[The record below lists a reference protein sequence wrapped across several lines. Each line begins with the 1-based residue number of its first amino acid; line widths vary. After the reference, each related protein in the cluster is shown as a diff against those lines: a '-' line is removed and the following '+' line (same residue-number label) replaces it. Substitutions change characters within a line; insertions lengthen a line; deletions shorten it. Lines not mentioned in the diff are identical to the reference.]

1 MESTPYSKLFSRDSG
16 KWLSRKALCFRLEEK
31 MKEYGKKHWLQFV
44 GVGLASVL
52 LSAAMVGISLVL
64 QYAIDFTMEGRV
76 WEAVGMVASF
86 LVLFAVLYGVRNV
99 GFVSLNQKFLR
110 DIRAEIVEKILR
122 KDYLEFEERKE
133 SDYLSLL
140 TNDVKKIED
149 DYLDTIFA
157 ILEKVVQL
165 VLAIIVMT
173 YYSWVFTVVMLGMT
187 VAMFLIPSYFT
198 KKLQDATEGFSQSQA
213 KLTQG
218 INEVTGGFRVIK
230 SFRLETNRMSRF
242 AEQNNG
248 QAQAGKK
255 LGFLQKANETVS
267 NVLAFTMQMVICVLA
282 AWFIFQ
288 GKMSYG
294 SMVGVIQVSGN
305 ITVPLFGLFSA
316 VPGLKAL
323 KPVWEKIKAY
333 TANCESGED
342 AQCRT
347 GREAATEVK
356 GHTGREE
363 AVEFKGCTG
372 NKVDAGGTGAN
383 GGRWQEI
390 SAEHLGF
397 SYPGSSSEVLKDV
410 SLTIERG
417 KKYLIVGESGGGK
430 STLGKLL
437 CGCYPVS
444 SGKIQ
449 MDNVDVSEKRKLL
462 QEEAA
467 VIWQDVFLFNE
478 SIKDNIC
485 LGHEDEKR
493 LEQVLCATRLQA
505 VVAEKGLDFTVGEN
519 GKQLSGGQRQRIA
532 IARALYAGR
541 NLLMLDEG
549 FSALDPETA
558 REIEQGLLENEEL
571 TVISIS
577 HHTDELSRKN
587 YDSVIEVGHQSC
599 RLILQ

>member
-1 MESTPYSKLFSRDSG
+1 
-16 KWLSRKALCFRLEEK
+16 

-86 LVLFAVLYGVRNV
+86 LVLFAVLYGVRSA

-230 SFRLETNRMSRF
+230 SFRLETNRLARF

-294 SMVGVIQVSGN
+294 SMVGVIQVSGS

-323 KPVWEKIKAY
+323 KPVWEKIKVY
-333 TANCESGED
+333 TANSGNGECHTERED
-342 AQCRT
+342 AV
-347 GREAATEVK
+347 A
-356 GHTGREE
+356 
-363 AVEFKGCTG
+363 FKGCTG

-437 CGCYPVS
+437 CGCYPVN
-444 SGKIQ
+444 SGKIRI
-449 MDNVDVSEKRKLL
+449 DSVDVSEKRKFL
-462 QEEAA
+462 QDEAA

-478 SIKDNIC
+478 SIRDNIC
-485 LGHEDEKR
+485 LGHGDERR
-493 LEQVLCATRLQA
+493 LEQVLRAARLQE

-587 YDSVIEVGHQSC
+587 YDSVIEVGNQSC

>member
-1 MESTPYSKLFSRDSG
+1 
-16 KWLSRKALCFRLEEK
+16 
-31 MKEYGKKHWLQFV
+31 MKEYGKKHWMKFI

-52 LSAAMVGISLVL
+52 LSAAMVGVSIVL

-76 WEAVGMVASF
+76 WEAVAMVASF

-99 GFVSLNQKFLR
+99 GFVSLNQKFLC
-110 DIRAEIVEKILR
+110 DIRAKIVEKILR

-140 TNDVKKIED
+140 TNDVKRIED
-149 DYLDTIFA
+149 DYLDTILA

-165 VLAIIVMT
+165 ILAIIVMT

-230 SFRLETNRMSRF
+230 SFRLETNRLARF

-248 QAQAGKK
+248 QAQAGKR

-294 SMVGVIQVSGN
+294 SMVGVIQVSGS

-323 KPVWEKIKAY
+323 KPVWEKIKVY
-333 TANCESGED
+333 TANSGNGECHTERED
-342 AQCRT
+342 AV
-347 GREAATEVK
+347 A
-356 GHTGREE
+356 
-363 AVEFKGCTG
+363 FKGCTG
-372 NKVDAGGTGAN
+372 NKVDAGGAGAN
-383 GGRWQEI
+383 CGRWQEI

-417 KKYLIVGESGGGK
+417 KKYLMVGESGGGK

-437 CGCYPVS
+437 CGCYPVN
-444 SGKIQ
+444 SGKIR
-449 MDNVDVSEKRKLL
+449 MDNVDVSEKRKFL
-462 QEEAA
+462 QDEAA

-478 SIKDNIC
+478 SIRDNIC
-485 LGHEDEKR
+485 LGHEDERR
-493 LEQVLCATRLQA
+493 LEQVLRAARLQE

-558 REIEQGLLENEEL
+558 WEIEQGLLENEEL

-587 YDSVIEVGHQSC
+587 YDSVIEVGNQSC

>member
-1 MESTPYSKLFSRDSG
+1 MAVTGSLGFG
-16 KWLSRKALCFRLEEK
+16 LEEK
-31 MKEYGKKHWLQFV
+31 MKEYGKKHWMKFI

-52 LSAAMVGISLVL
+52 LSAAMVGVSIVL

-76 WEAVGMVASF
+76 WEAVAMVASF
-86 LVLFAVLYGVRNV
+86 LVLFAMLYGVRNV
-99 GFVSLNQKFLR
+99 GFVSLNQKFLC

-140 TNDVKKIED
+140 TNDVKRIED

-165 VLAIIVMT
+165 ILAIIVMT

-230 SFRLETNRMSRF
+230 SFRLETNRMARF

-294 SMVGVIQVSGN
+294 SMVGVIQVSGS

-323 KPVWEKIKAY
+323 KPVWEKIKVY
-333 TANCESGED
+333 TANSGNGECHTERED
-342 AQCRT
+342 AV
-347 GREAATEVK
+347 A
-356 GHTGREE
+356 
-363 AVEFKGCTG
+363 FKGCTG
-372 NKVDAGGTGAN
+372 NKVDAGSIGINSGK
-383 GGRWQEI
+383 WQQI

-397 SYPGSSSEVLKDV
+397 SYPGSSSEILKDV

-417 KKYLIVGESGGGK
+417 KKYLMVGESGGGK

-437 CGCYPVS
+437 CGCYPVN
-444 SGKIQ
+444 SGKIR
-449 MDNVDVSEKRKLL
+449 MDNVDVSEKRKFL
-462 QEEAA
+462 QDEAA

-478 SIKDNIC
+478 SIRDNIC
-485 LGHEDEKR
+485 LGHEDERR
-493 LEQVLCATRLQA
+493 LEQVLRAARLQE

-587 YDSVIEVGHQSC
+587 YDSVIEVGNQSC

>member
-1 MESTPYSKLFSRDSG
+1 
-16 KWLSRKALCFRLEEK
+16 

-52 LSAAMVGISLVL
+52 LSAAMVGVSIVL

-76 WEAVGMVASF
+76 WEAVAMVASF

-99 GFVSLNQKFLR
+99 GFVSLNQKFLC

-140 TNDVKKIED
+140 TNDIKKIED

-230 SFRLETNRMSRF
+230 SFRLETNRLARF

-294 SMVGVIQVSGN
+294 SMVGVIQVSGS

-342 AQCRT
+342 AESRT

-356 GHTGREE
+356 GHMGKEA
-363 AVEFKGCTG
+363 AVE
-372 NKVDAGGTGAN
+372 GTGAN

-417 KKYLIVGESGGGK
+417 KKYLMVGESGGGK

-437 CGCYPVS
+437 CGCYPVN

-485 LGHEDEKR
+485 LGHEDERR
-493 LEQVLCATRLQA
+493 LEQVLRAARLQE

-558 REIEQGLLENEEL
+558 REIELALLENEEL

-587 YDSVIEVGHQSC
+587 YDSVIEVGNQSC

>member
-1 MESTPYSKLFSRDSG
+1 MAVTGSLGFG
-16 KWLSRKALCFRLEEK
+16 LEEK
-31 MKEYGKKHWLQFV
+31 MKEYGKKHWMKFI

-52 LSAAMVGISLVL
+52 LSAAMVGVSIVL

-76 WEAVGMVASF
+76 WEAVAMVASF

-99 GFVSLNQKFLR
+99 GFVSLNQKFLC

-122 KDYLEFEERKE
+122 KDYLEFEERKD

-140 TNDVKKIED
+140 TNDVKRIED

-165 VLAIIVMT
+165 ILAIIVMT

-230 SFRLETNRMSRF
+230 SFRLETNRMARF

-294 SMVGVIQVSGN
+294 SMVGVIQVSGS

-333 TANCESGED
+333 TANSGNGECHTERED
-342 AQCRT
+342 AV
-347 GREAATEVK
+347 A
-356 GHTGREE
+356 
-363 AVEFKGCTG
+363 FKGCTA
-372 NKVDAGGTGAN
+372 NKVDAGGAGAN
-383 GGRWQEI
+383 CGRWQEI

-417 KKYLIVGESGGGK
+417 KKYLMVGESGGGK

-437 CGCYPVS
+437 CGCYPVN
-444 SGKIQ
+444 SGKIR
-449 MDNVDVSEKRKLL
+449 MDNVDVSEKRKFL
-462 QEEAA
+462 QDEAA

-478 SIKDNIC
+478 SIRDNIC
-485 LGHEDEKR
+485 LGHEDERR
-493 LEQVLCATRLQA
+493 LEQVLRAARLQE

-587 YDSVIEVGHQSC
+587 YDSVIEVGNQSC

>member
-1 MESTPYSKLFSRDSG
+1 
-16 KWLSRKALCFRLEEK
+16 
-31 MKEYGKKHWLQFV
+31 MKEYGKKHWMKFI

-52 LSAAMVGISLVL
+52 LSAAMVGVSIVL

-76 WEAVGMVASF
+76 WEAVAMVASF

-99 GFVSLNQKFLR
+99 GFVSLNQKFLC

-140 TNDVKKIED
+140 TNDVKRIED
-149 DYLDTIFA
+149 DYLETIFA

-165 VLAIIVMT
+165 ILAIIVMT

-198 KKLQDATEGFSQSQA
+198 KKLQDATEGFLQSQA

-230 SFRLETNRMSRF
+230 SFRLETNRMARF

-294 SMVGVIQVSGN
+294 SMVGVIQVSGS

-323 KPVWEKIKAY
+323 KPVWEKIKVY
-333 TANCESGED
+333 TANSGNGECHTERED
-342 AQCRT
+342 AV
-347 GREAATEVK
+347 A
-356 GHTGREE
+356 
-363 AVEFKGCTG
+363 FKGCTG
-372 NKVDAGGTGAN
+372 NKVDAGGGADAN
-383 GGRWQEI
+383 CGRWQEI

-417 KKYLIVGESGGGK
+417 KKYLMVGESGGGK

-437 CGCYPVS
+437 CGCYPVN
-444 SGKIQ
+444 SGKIR
-449 MDNVDVSEKRKLL
+449 MDNVDVSEKRKFL
-462 QEEAA
+462 QDEAA

-478 SIKDNIC
+478 SIRDNIC
-485 LGHEDEKR
+485 LGHEDERR
-493 LEQVLCATRLQA
+493 LEQVLRVARLQE

-587 YDSVIEVGHQSC
+587 YDSVIEVGNQSC

>member
-1 MESTPYSKLFSRDSG
+1 
-16 KWLSRKALCFRLEEK
+16 
-31 MKEYGKKHWLQFV
+31 MKEYGKKHWMKFI

-52 LSAAMVGISLVL
+52 LSAAMVGVSIVL

-76 WEAVGMVASF
+76 WEAVAMVASF
-86 LVLFAVLYGVRNV
+86 LVLFAVLYGVRSA

-230 SFRLETNRMSRF
+230 SFRLETNRLARF

-294 SMVGVIQVSGN
+294 SMVGVIQVSGS

-356 GHTGREE
+356 GYTGREE

-417 KKYLIVGESGGGK
+417 KKYLMVGESGGGK

-437 CGCYPVS
+437 CGCYPVN

-493 LEQVLCATRLQA
+493 LEQVLRATRLQA

-558 REIEQGLLENEEL
+558 REIEQGLLENKEL

-587 YDSVIEVGHQSC
+587 YDSVIEVGNQSC

>member
-1 MESTPYSKLFSRDSG
+1 MAVTGSLGFG
-16 KWLSRKALCFRLEEK
+16 LEEK
-31 MKEYGKKHWLQFV
+31 MKEYGKKHWMKFI

-52 LSAAMVGISLVL
+52 LSAAMVGVSIVL

-76 WEAVGMVASF
+76 WEAVAMVASF

-99 GFVSLNQKFLR
+99 GFVSLNQKFLC

-140 TNDVKKIED
+140 TNDVKRIED

-165 VLAIIVMT
+165 ILAIIVMT

-230 SFRLETNRMSRF
+230 SFRLETNRMARF

-294 SMVGVIQVSGN
+294 SMVGVIQVSGS

-333 TANCESGED
+333 TANSGNGECHTERED
-342 AQCRT
+342 AV
-347 GREAATEVK
+347 A
-356 GHTGREE
+356 
-363 AVEFKGCTG
+363 FKGCTG
-372 NKVDAGGTGAN
+372 NKVDAGGAGAN
-383 GGRWQEI
+383 CGRWQEI

-417 KKYLIVGESGGGK
+417 KKYLMVGESGGGK

-437 CGCYPVS
+437 CGCYPVN
-444 SGKIQ
+444 SGKIR
-449 MDNVDVSEKRKLL
+449 MDNVDVSEKRKFL
-462 QEEAA
+462 QDEAA

-478 SIKDNIC
+478 SIRDNIC
-485 LGHEDEKR
+485 LGHEDERR
-493 LEQVLCATRLQA
+493 LEQVLRAARLQE

-587 YDSVIEVGHQSC
+587 YDSVIEVGNQSC

>member
-1 MESTPYSKLFSRDSG
+1 
-16 KWLSRKALCFRLEEK
+16 

-44 GVGLASVL
+44 GVGITSVL
-52 LSAAMVGISLVL
+52 LSTAMVGVSLVL

-76 WEAVGMVASF
+76 WEAVGIVASF
-86 LVLFAVLYGVRNV
+86 LVLFAVLYGVRSA

-110 DIRAEIVEKILR
+110 DIRAEIVEKILC
-122 KDYLEFEERKE
+122 KDYLEFEEHKE

-149 DYLDTIFA
+149 DYLDTVFS
-157 ILEKVVQL
+157 ILAKVVQL
-165 VLAIIVMT
+165 VLAVIVMT
-173 YYSWVFTVVMLGMT
+173 CYSWVFTVVMLGMT
-187 VAMFLIPSYFT
+187 VVMFLIPSYFT
-198 KKLQDATEGFSQSQA
+198 KKLQDATESFSQSQA

-230 SFRLETNRMSRF
+230 SFRLETNRLARF

-248 QAQAGKK
+248 QAQAGRR

-294 SMVGVIQVSGN
+294 SMVGVIQVSGS
-305 ITVPLFGLFSA
+305 ITVPLFELFSA
-316 VPGLKAL
+316 VPCLKAL

-333 TANCESGED
+333 TADCGNGED
-342 AQCRT
+342 AEWRT
-347 GREAATEVK
+347 GTD
-356 GHTGREE
+356 
-363 AVEFKGCTG
+363 C
-372 NKVDAGGTGAN
+372 
-383 GGRWQEI
+383 GRWQEI
-390 SAEHLGF
+390 STEHLGF
-397 SYPGSSSEVLKDV
+397 SYPGSNSEILKDV
-410 SLTIERG
+410 SLTIKRG
-417 KKYLIVGESGGGK
+417 KKYLVVGESGGGK

-437 CGCYPVS
+437 CGCYPVN
-444 SGKIQ
+444 SGKIR
-449 MDNVDVSEKRKLL
+449 MDNVDVSEKRKFL
-462 QEEAA
+462 QDETA

-478 SIKDNIC
+478 SMKDNIC

-493 LEQVLCATRLQA
+493 LEQVLRATRLQE
-505 VVAEKGLDFTVGEN
+505 VVAEKGLDFAVGEN

-558 REIEQGLLENEEL
+558 REIQQALLENKEL

-587 YDSVIEVGHQSC
+587 YDSVIEVGNQGC

>member
-1 MESTPYSKLFSRDSG
+1 
-16 KWLSRKALCFRLEEK
+16 
-31 MKEYGKKHWLQFV
+31 
-44 GVGLASVL
+44 
-52 LSAAMVGISLVL
+52 
-64 QYAIDFTMEGRV
+64 
-76 WEAVGMVASF
+76 MVASF

-99 GFVSLNQKFLR
+99 GFVSLNQKFLC

-230 SFRLETNRMSRF
+230 SFRLETNRLARF
-242 AEQNNG
+242 VEQNNG

-294 SMVGVIQVSGN
+294 SMVGVIQVSGS
-305 ITVPLFGLFSA
+305 ITVPLFELFSA

-333 TANCESGED
+333 TANCENGED

-347 GREAATEVK
+347 GRETVTEAK
-356 GHTGREE
+356 GHMGKEA
-363 AVEFKGCTG
+363 AVEG
-372 NKVDAGGTGAN
+372 AGAN

-417 KKYLIVGESGGGK
+417 KKYLMVGESGGGK

-437 CGCYPVS
+437 CGCYPVN
-444 SGKIQ
+444 SGKIRI
-449 MDNVDVSEKRKLL
+449 DNVDVSEKRKLL
-462 QEEAA
+462 QDEAA
-467 VIWQDVFLFNE
+467 VIWQDVFLFNQ
-478 SIKDNIC
+478 SIRDNIC

-493 LEQVLCATRLQA
+493 LEQVLRATRLQA

-558 REIEQGLLENEEL
+558 REIEQGLLENKEL

-587 YDSVIEVGHQSC
+587 YDSVIEVGNQSC

>member
-1 MESTPYSKLFSRDSG
+1 MAVAGSLGFG
-16 KWLSRKALCFRLEEK
+16 LEEK
-31 MKEYGKKHWLQFV
+31 MKEYGKKHWMKFI

-86 LVLFAVLYGVRNV
+86 LVLFAVLYGVRSA

-230 SFRLETNRMSRF
+230 SFRLETNRLARF

-294 SMVGVIQVSGN
+294 SMVGVIQVSGS

-333 TANCESGED
+333 TANSGNGECHTERED
-342 AQCRT
+342 AV
-347 GREAATEVK
+347 A
-356 GHTGREE
+356 
-363 AVEFKGCTG
+363 FKGCIG

-437 CGCYPVS
+437 CGCYPVN
-444 SGKIQ
+444 SGKIRI
-449 MDNVDVSEKRKLL
+449 DSVDVSEKRKFL
-462 QEEAA
+462 QDEAA

-478 SIKDNIC
+478 SIRDNIC

-493 LEQVLCATRLQA
+493 LEQVLRATRLQA

-558 REIEQGLLENEEL
+558 REIEQGLLENKEL

-587 YDSVIEVGHQSC
+587 YDSVIEVGNQSC

>member
-1 MESTPYSKLFSRDSG
+1 MAVTGSLGFG
-16 KWLSRKALCFRLEEK
+16 LEEK
-31 MKEYGKKHWLQFV
+31 MKEYGKKHWMKFI

-52 LSAAMVGISLVL
+52 LSAAMVGVSIVL

-76 WEAVGMVASF
+76 WEAVAMVASF

-99 GFVSLNQKFLR
+99 GFVSLNQKFLC

-140 TNDVKKIED
+140 TNDVKRIED

-230 SFRLETNRMSRF
+230 SFRLETNRLARF

-294 SMVGVIQVSGN
+294 SMVGVIQVSGS

-356 GHTGREE
+356 GHMGKEA
-363 AVEFKGCTG
+363 AVEG
-372 NKVDAGGTGAN
+372 AGAN
-383 GGRWQEI
+383 CGRWQEI

-397 SYPGSSSEVLKDV
+397 SYPGSSSEVLRDV

-437 CGCYPVS
+437 CGCYPVN
-444 SGKIQ
+444 SGKIRI
-449 MDNVDVSEKRKLL
+449 DNVDVSEKRKLL
-462 QEEAA
+462 QDEAA
-467 VIWQDVFLFNE
+467 VIWQDVFLFNQ
-478 SIKDNIC
+478 SIRDNIC

-493 LEQVLCATRLQA
+493 LEQVLRATRLQA

-558 REIEQGLLENEEL
+558 REIEQGLLENKEL

-587 YDSVIEVGHQSC
+587 YDSVIEVGNQSC

>member
-1 MESTPYSKLFSRDSG
+1 
-16 KWLSRKALCFRLEEK
+16 

-44 GVGLASVL
+44 GVGLTSVL

-86 LVLFAVLYGVRNV
+86 LVLFAVLYGVRSA

-198 KKLQDATEGFSQSQA
+198 KKLQDATESFSQSQA

-230 SFRLETNRMSRF
+230 SFRLETNRLARF

-294 SMVGVIQVSGN
+294 SMVGVIQVSGS

-333 TANCESGED
+333 TANRESGED
-342 AQCRT
+342 AESHT
-347 GREAATEVK
+347 GREA
-356 GHTGREE
+356 
-363 AVEFKGCTG
+363 VEFGGCTG
-372 NKVDAGGTGAN
+372 NKVVAGSVGINSGK
-383 GGRWQEI
+383 WQQI

-397 SYPGSSSEVLKDV
+397 SYPGSSSAVLKDV
-410 SLTIERG
+410 SLTIGRG
-417 KKYLIVGESGGGK
+417 KKYLMVGESGGGK

-437 CGCYPVS
+437 CGCYPVN

-449 MDNVDVSEKRKLL
+449 IDNVDVSEKRKFL

-493 LEQVLCATRLQA
+493 LEQVLRATRLQA

-558 REIEQGLLENEEL
+558 REIEQALLENEEL

-587 YDSVIEVGHQSC
+587 YDSVIEVGHQTAKISGEMG
-599 RLILQ
+599 

>member
-1 MESTPYSKLFSRDSG
+1 
-16 KWLSRKALCFRLEEK
+16 
-31 MKEYGKKHWLQFV
+31 MKEYGKKHWMKFI

-52 LSAAMVGISLVL
+52 LSAAMVGVSIVL

-76 WEAVGMVASF
+76 WEAVAMVASF

-99 GFVSLNQKFLR
+99 GFVSLNQKFLC

-140 TNDVKKIED
+140 TNDVKRIED
-149 DYLDTIFA
+149 DYLETIFA

-165 VLAIIVMT
+165 ILAIIVMT

-198 KKLQDATEGFSQSQA
+198 KKLQDATEGFLQSQA

-230 SFRLETNRMSRF
+230 SFRLETNRMARF

-294 SMVGVIQVSGN
+294 SMVGVIQVSGS

-323 KPVWEKIKAY
+323 KPVWEKIKVY
-333 TANCESGED
+333 TANSGNGECHTERED
-342 AQCRT
+342 AV
-347 GREAATEVK
+347 A
-356 GHTGREE
+356 
-363 AVEFKGCTG
+363 FKGCTG
-372 NKVDAGGTGAN
+372 NKVDAGGGAGAN
-383 GGRWQEI
+383 CGRWQEI

-417 KKYLIVGESGGGK
+417 KKYLMVGESGGGK

-437 CGCYPVS
+437 CGCYPVN
-444 SGKIQ
+444 SGKIR
-449 MDNVDVSEKRKLL
+449 MDNVDVSEKRKFL
-462 QEEAA
+462 QDEAA

-478 SIKDNIC
+478 SIRDNIC
-485 LGHEDEKR
+485 LGHEDERR
-493 LEQVLCATRLQA
+493 LEQVLRVARLQE

-587 YDSVIEVGHQSC
+587 YDSVIEVGNQSC

>member
-1 MESTPYSKLFSRDSG
+1 
-16 KWLSRKALCFRLEEK
+16 

-44 GVGLASVL
+44 GVGLTSVL
-52 LSAAMVGISLVL
+52 LSAAMVGVSVVL

-76 WEAVGMVASF
+76 WEAVGMVAFF
-86 LVLFAVLYGVRNV
+86 LVLFAVLYGVRSA

-122 KDYLEFEERKE
+122 KDYLEFDERKE
-133 SDYLSLL
+133 SDYLSLI

-149 DYLDTIFA
+149 NYLDTIFS
-157 ILEKVVQL
+157 ILAKAVQL
-165 VLAIIVMT
+165 VLAVFVMT

-187 VAMFLIPSYFT
+187 VAMFLIPAYFT
-198 KKLQDATEGFSQSQA
+198 KKLQDATESFSQSQA

-230 SFRLETNRMSRF
+230 SFRLETNRLARF

-294 SMVGVIQVSGN
+294 SMVGVIQVSGS
-305 ITVPLFGLFSA
+305 ITVPLFELFSA
-316 VPGLKAL
+316 VPCLKAL

-333 TANCESGED
+333 TANLENVED
-342 AQCRT
+342 AECHT
-347 GREAATEVK
+347 GREAVTEVK
-356 GHTGREE
+356 GHTGRED
-363 AVEFKGCTG
+363 AV
-372 NKVDAGGTGAN
+372 DGTGVDC
-383 GGRWQEI
+383 GKWQHI
-390 SAEHLGF
+390 TAEHVGF

-417 KKYLIVGESGGGK
+417 QKYLMVGESGGGK

-437 CGCYPVS
+437 CGCYPVN
-444 SGKIQ
+444 SGKIW
-449 MDNVDVSEKRKLL
+449 MDNVDVSEKRKFL

-478 SIKDNIC
+478 SIRDNIC

-493 LEQVLCATRLQA
+493 LEQVLRATRLQE

-558 REIEQGLLENEEL
+558 REIEQALLENEEL

-587 YDSVIEVGHQSC
+587 YDSVIEVGNQGC

>member
-1 MESTPYSKLFSRDSG
+1 MAVTGSLDFG
-16 KWLSRKALCFRLEEK
+16 LEEK
-31 MKEYGKKHWLQFV
+31 MKEYGKKHWMKFI

-52 LSAAMVGISLVL
+52 LSAAMVGVSIVL

-76 WEAVGMVASF
+76 WEAVAMVASF

-99 GFVSLNQKFLR
+99 GFVSLNQKFLC

-140 TNDVKKIED
+140 TNDVKRIED

-165 VLAIIVMT
+165 ILAIIVMT

-230 SFRLETNRMSRF
+230 SFRLETNRLARF

-294 SMVGVIQVSGN
+294 SMVGVIQVSGS
-305 ITVPLFGLFSA
+305 ITVPLFELFSA

-333 TANCESGED
+333 TANCENGED

-347 GREAATEVK
+347 GRETVTEAK
-356 GHTGREE
+356 GHMGKEA
-363 AVEFKGCTG
+363 AVEG
-372 NKVDAGGTGAN
+372 AGAN

-417 KKYLIVGESGGGK
+417 KKYLMVGESGGGK

-437 CGCYPVS
+437 CGCYPVN
-444 SGKIQ
+444 SGKIRI
-449 MDNVDVSEKRKLL
+449 DNVDVSEKRKLL
-462 QEEAA
+462 QDEAA
-467 VIWQDVFLFNE
+467 VIWQDVFLFNQ
-478 SIKDNIC
+478 SIRDNIC

-493 LEQVLCATRLQA
+493 LEQVLRATRLQA

-558 REIEQGLLENEEL
+558 REIEQGLLENKEL

-587 YDSVIEVGHQSC
+587 YDSVIEVGNQSC

>member
-1 MESTPYSKLFSRDSG
+1 MAVTGSLGFG
-16 KWLSRKALCFRLEEK
+16 LEEK
-31 MKEYGKKHWLQFV
+31 MKEYGKKHWMKFI

-52 LSAAMVGISLVL
+52 LSAAMVGVSIVL

-76 WEAVGMVASF
+76 WEAVAMVASF

-99 GFVSLNQKFLR
+99 GFVSLNQKFLC

-140 TNDVKKIED
+140 TNDVKRIED

-165 VLAIIVMT
+165 ILAIIVMT

-230 SFRLETNRMSRF
+230 SFRLETNRLARF

-294 SMVGVIQVSGN
+294 SMVGVIQVSGS
-305 ITVPLFGLFSA
+305 ITVPLFELFSA

-333 TANCESGED
+333 TANCENGED

-347 GREAATEVK
+347 GRETVTEAK
-356 GHTGREE
+356 GHMGKEA
-363 AVEFKGCTG
+363 AVEG
-372 NKVDAGGTGAN
+372 AGAN

-417 KKYLIVGESGGGK
+417 KKYLMVGESGGGK

-437 CGCYPVS
+437 CGCYPVN

-493 LEQVLCATRLQA
+493 LEQVLRATRLQA

-558 REIEQGLLENEEL
+558 REIEQGLLENKEL

-587 YDSVIEVGHQSC
+587 YDSVIEVGNQGC